1 MILRESV
8 PTRAPVRAL
17 FGVVLLALIAL
28 PGFTDGQPQ
37 PDRARTADPAP
48 RDAAPVV
55 AAEGATRVAVDERE
69 QRLQKL
75 EATLEALIK
84 EVKDLRGASGK
95 APSSQP
101 KPAPRDNPTTASPGN
116 KGYIEYQIAPYV
128 DLAHGKATA
137 PAPDQPV
144 QLTRMTY
151 TLPKDKAEALAT
163 LLKDLKAPVL
173 ETQVKADG
181 IVVTTTPEA
190 QRVVGEFAGLLQ
202 GKVPAMHRT
211 GSSYYP
217 NNPQPK

>member
-37 PDRARTADPAP
+37 PDRVRTADPAP
-48 RDAAPVV
+48 KDDPPVV
-55 AAEGATRVAVDERE
+55 AGQGVSRVAVDERE

-84 EVKDLRGASGK
+84 EVRDLRGASGK
-95 APSSQP
+95 APSAQP
-101 KPAPRDNPTTASPGN
+101 KPAPRDNPTTAAPGN
-116 KGYIEYQIAPYV
+116 KDSVEYHVIPYV
-128 DLAHGKATA
+128 ELAYGKATA
-137 PAPDQPV
+137 SAPDQPMH
-144 QLTRMTY
+144 LTRATY

-173 ETQVKADG
+173 ETQVKTDG

-190 QRVVGEFAGLLQ
+190 QRVVGEFVGLLQ
-202 GKVPAMHRT
+202 GKVLPAHRT
-211 GSSYYP
+211 NPYQY
-217 NNPQPK
+217 NPQPK